1 MPRMSPETR
10 AFLELA
16 LEREAL
22 RFGRFVLKS
31 GRESPFFFDLA
42 RLSSGDGLALLGRL
56 YRHTI
61 EAAGVA
67 FDTLFGP
74 AYKGIALAAATA
86 IAFAERGRDLPV
98 GFARKERKTH
108 GEGGLVYGSSPRG
121 RVLIVDDVLTAGT
134 AAREAAA
141 LIRAEGAEVAGLA
154 VALDREEP
162 DPDYGRAARRLEA
175 EIGAPVLAAAR
186 LGDLIALLRQRGAE
200 EATIAALVSYREREA
215 VSS

>member
-1 MPRMSPETR
+1 MPSMSPETR

-16 LEREAL
+16 LARQAL
-22 RFGRFVLKS
+22 RFGHFVLKS

-42 RLSSGDGLALLGRL
+42 RLSSGDGFALLGRL
-56 YRHTI
+56 FRQTI
-61 EAAGVA
+61 AAAGVA
-67 FDTLFGP
+67 FDMLFGP

-86 IAFAERGRDLPV
+86 IAFAECGRDLPV

-108 GEGGLVYGSSPRG
+108 GEGGLIYGSSPRG

-162 DPDYGRAARRLEA
+162 DRQYGRTARRLEA

-186 LGDLIALLRQRGAE
+186 LGDLITLLRERGGE
-200 EATIAALVSYREREA
+200 EAMIAALVGYREREA
-215 VSS
+215 A